1 MMKFSGTNLPW
12 EGHKESHMKASNH
25 SGEEKRNN
33 KSFYRSASS
42 SLAETAVFATLGLVG
57 FVAVVIAI
65 VSSSVPAGSKED
77 PLADL
82 GRSPMVRYVV
92 SGQLAADV
100 RTGGAMVHYF
110 FDADGPVVTNVI
122 ECPPTQTNPAMPTN
136 TATVGPKA

>member
-1 MMKFSGTNLPW
+1 
-12 EGHKESHMKASNH
+12 MKASNH
-25 SGEEKRNN
+25 SGEENRNN
-33 KSFYRSASS
+33 KSLYRPSS
-42 SLAETAVFATLGLVG
+42 SSWAEAAVFATLGLVG
-57 FVAVVIAI
+57 FVAVVIAV

-82 GRSPMVRYVV
+82 GRSPMVRYVS

-100 RTGGAMVHYF
+100 RTGRAMVHYLF
-110 FDADGPVVTNVI
+110 ETDGPVVTNVI

>member
-1 MMKFSGTNLPW
+1 MNCL
-12 EGHKESHMKASNH
+12 
-25 SGEEKRNN
+25 
-33 KSFYRSASS
+33 YRPSS

-57 FVAVVIAI
+57 FVAVVIAV

-82 GRSPMVRYVV
+82 GRSPMARYVV

-100 RTGGAMVHYF
+100 HTGAAMVHYF
-110 FDADGPVVTNVI
+110 FEADGPAVTNVI
-122 ECPPTQTNPAMPTN
+122 ESRPAQTNVAMPTN

>member
-1 MMKFSGTNLPW
+1 MKT
-12 EGHKESHMKASNH
+12 SNH
-25 SGEEKRNN
+25 SGEKKRNM
-33 KSFYRSASS
+33 KCLYRPSSS

-57 FVAVVIAI
+57 FVAVVIAV
-65 VSSSVPAGSKED
+65 VSGSVPAGPKDD

-110 FDADGPVVTNVI
+110 FEADGPVVTNVI
-122 ECPPTQTNPAMPTN
+122 ECRPTQTNAAMPTN